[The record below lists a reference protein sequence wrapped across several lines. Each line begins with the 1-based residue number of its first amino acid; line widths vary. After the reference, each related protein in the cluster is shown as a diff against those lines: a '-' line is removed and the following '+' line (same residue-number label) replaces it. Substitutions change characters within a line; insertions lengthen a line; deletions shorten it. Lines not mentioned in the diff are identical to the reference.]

1 MAMPPSLR
9 PARRRR
15 PSEPR
20 PAEARPVALGTTALV
35 ALAAGIGLLGIAA
48 VWRDPYRLV
57 RAEYRRQA
65 RALRFARREV
75 VVEGTRWAY
84 VERTATDPAAPT
96 LVLLHGYTG
105 SKENWFAL
113 ARALGRRYRLVVPD
127 LPGWGSSSRER
138 EGDYG
143 YAAQADRLAAFLQR
157 IGGAPVVLVGH
168 SMGGGIAAV
177 VAARY
182 PQLVSH
188 LGMMNASGIEFSGNQ
203 FGLDVVAGQNP
214 FGVVDAASLEQYLG
228 ILFHQ
233 RNARPPIPWPAGHAV
248 IAHRRREG
256 AFEQSVLDHI
266 GRSDGRFLPAEQA
279 PAITQPTLL
288 LWGAQ
293 DQVIDPS
300 AMALFGARIPQARQ
314 VLLDDCG
321 HMSLMEYPGAVADA
335 VRDLVEQEVLP

>member
-1 MAMPPSLR
+1 MPPSPRRAQR
-9 PARRRR
+9 PPR
-15 PSEPR
+15 PEPR
-20 PAEARPVALGTTALV
+20 AVPLGTTAMA

-65 RALRFARREV
+65 RVLRFARRHAV
-75 VVEGTRWAY
+75 IDDTRWAY
-84 VERTATDPAAPT
+84 VERTAVGPAAPT

-105 SKENWFAL
+105 SKENWFVL
-113 ARALGRRYRLVVPD
+113 ARALGRRYRLLAPD
-127 LPGWGSSSRER
+127 LPGWGDSTREAD
-138 EGDYG
+138 GDYG
-143 YAAQADRLAAFLQR
+143 YAAQADRVASFLQR
-157 IGGAPVVLVGH
+157 IGGGPVVLVGH

-177 VAARY
+177 VAARH
-182 PQLVSH
+182 PQLVSR
-188 LGMMNASGIEFSGNQ
+188 LALLDASGVEFADNR
-203 FGLDVVAGQNP
+203 FGLDVLDGQNP
-214 FGVVDAASLEQYLG
+214 FGVVDRASLERYLG

-233 RNARPPIPWPAGHAV
+233 RASRPPIPWPAGHAV

-266 GRSDGRFLPAEQA
+266 GRGADRFLPATA
-279 PAITQPTLL
+279 AADIRQPTLL

-300 AMALFGARIPQARQ
+300 AMALFGARIAHARQ

-321 HMSLMEYPGAVADA
+321 HMSLMEQPKAVAA
-335 VRDLVEQEVLP
+335 AIATLVEPGVPP